1 MNKILLFFFS
11 LFICLKVNAVIVKV
25 DNVIGT
31 AYIVNNVSPNQA
43 KKEALNEAK
52 QQALRKAGVPES
64 ISSVASLSTFET
76 NSFFSQYFSEH
87 ALIELSGVI
96 KNYEIVKEFMT
107 IKDSIMIEYKIVINA
122 IILMDK
128 TTRDASFNVGINGVK
143 AVYTSES
150 DLSFNVDATQ
160 DCFLYVF
167 HKTKD
172 GILLLT
178 PNDLEKENKIKKN
191 QTITYPLGDVS
202 YVLSASQP
210 EEQNIIFV
218 FLKKQHLLNK
228 IFSNTAMSENDFF
241 NWVYQVKRNER
252 IIKGYNFWIV
262 K

>member
-11 LFICLKVNAVIVKV
+11 LFISLKVNAIIVEV
-25 DNVIGT
+25 NNVIGT

-52 QQALRKAGVPES
+52 QEALRKSGVSES

-76 NSFFSQYFSEH
+76 NSSFSQYFSEH

-107 IKDSIMIEYKIVINA
+107 IKDSIMIEYKVVINA
-122 IILMDK
+122 TILVDK
-128 TTRDASFNVGINGVK
+128 TTLDASFNVGVNGIK
-143 AVYTSES
+143 SVYNNGS
-150 DLSFNVDATQ
+150 DLSFTVDATQ
-160 DCFLYVF
+160 GCFLYVF

-172 GILLLT
+172 GISLLT
-178 PNDLEKENKIKKN
+178 PNDLEKDNKIQKE
-191 QTITYPLGDVS
+191 QTREYPSGDAK

-210 EEQNIIFV
+210 EEQNMVFV
-218 FLKKQHLLNK
+218 FLKKQQLLNK
-228 IFSNTAMSENDFF
+228 VFLNKAMSENDFF
-241 NWVYQVKRNER
+241 NWVYQFKRNER